1 MRHAKK
7 QESTKAYRRGNK
19 KKKKQS
25 VETFHEGIHIVG
37 LLEKDIKSAGKN
49 SIKELKET
57 ISK

>member
-7 QESTKAYRRGNK
+7 QESTKAYRRGNF
-19 KKKKQS
+19 KKKQS
-25 VETFHEGIHIVG
+25 VETFHEGIRIVG
-37 LLEKDIKSAGKN
+37 LLEKDIKSAGIN